1 MDPSL
6 VRGSHAG
13 GGAQGVYHGGTKTQT
28 KGSIGT
34 TRKSKGPC
42 CAVPTFGLSSA
53 AASPAASAA
62 SIGPSA
68 RMPVSL
74 TSGAGASGDPFALP
88 ASGGRQAGVTQTA
101 PQFGGGQ
108 ITDER
113 TKLLEQAMQRVD
125 RRPPLGMAQHFQ
137 SVGAMV
143 LWPWLAF
150 VAVIFALALLPPER
164 AGRIGAW
171 AITFAALGL
180 SLLLV
185 QVFFYSKAPIY
196 KYLGLLGILAV
207 CLAGFSG
214 RMIYDRTTL
223 QYWLDK
229 ERTSQSGVLP
239 SQSTAAVMDAAAVTF
254 VEGTKVDLRQDFRSM
269 VPAALTQLCSH
280 CSTTPRHHGY
290 HHYHHHPRRVLG
302 YRSAQEDPGVTYCVA
317 PVMDMASAEA
327 NEARYWAVGTNCCEP
342 AWGFTCGD
350 ALSPV
355 ARSGLV
361 IRNIPGSEHAS
372 LRHRL
377 FLQAATQAAAMYSLG
392 MGDVPVFVHWSEDAE
407 AELNR
412 DLKLSALYC
421 VILSLFHLMFS
432 IFCGGYLHWQTR
444 RKDWQQPAKQLTLP
458 VMARYNQM
466 AK

>member
-62 SIGPSA
+62 SIRPSA
-68 RMPVSL
+68 TMPVNL
-74 TSGAGASGDPFALP
+74 TSGASGDPFALP
-88 ASGGRQAGVTQTA
+88 ASGGRQAGVTQAA

-150 VAVIFALALLPPER
+150 VAVIFALAVLPPER

-254 VEGTKVDLRQDFRSM
+254 VEGTKVDL
-269 VPAALTQLCSH
+269 
-280 CSTTPRHHGY
+280 
-290 HHYHHHPRRVLG
+290 RRVLG

>member
-13 GGAQGVYHGGTKTQT
+13 GGAQGVYHGGTKTQI

-53 AASPAASAA
+53 AAFPAASAA

-68 RMPVSL
+68 TMPVSL
-74 TSGAGASGDPFALP
+74 TSGASGDPFALP
-88 ASGGRQAGVTQTA
+88 ASGGRPAGVTQAA

-143 LWPWLAF
+143 LWPWVAF

-171 AITFAALGL
+171 VITFAALGL
-180 SLLLV
+180 SMLLV

-207 CLAGFSG
+207 CLAGLSG
-214 RMIYDRTTL
+214 RMIYDRTML

-239 SQSTAAVMDAAAVTF
+239 SQSTTAVMDAAAVTF
-254 VEGTKVDLRQDFRSM
+254 VEGTKVDL
-269 VPAALTQLCSH
+269 
-280 CSTTPRHHGY
+280 
-290 HHYHHHPRRVLG
+290 RRVLG

-407 AELNR
+407 AEINR

-432 IFCGGYLHWQTR
+432 IFFGGYLHWQTR
-444 RKDWQQPAKQLTLP
+444 RKDWQQPANQLTLP